1 MLLAAACG
9 AGVLGGFTLFYMM
22 YRSQCAHLLTE
33 RSVAFNSTL
42 DRLQSMDDKKHIE
55 REKHLLQQNSA
66 MTERHQNLLEKL
78 AECQNAHESTKRL
91 LQQESDQVQRLT
103 VAQQNAAAAVLD
115 DANAA
120 NKKAERLQRQ
130 LDLAKTMLQEKVD
143 EVEELKMQAEECG
156 AASAAGTTSRTSST
170 STSSPDDENNAAYY
184 QLQGAVRRQN
194 AVQLGLLHGQPPYL
208 VHLYLKSAKRPAFA
222 VEVQIPSLHELPHAI
237 HTFLSL
243 IQAGA
248 FLETTL
254 MKHHDISTDQIRL
267 IGGSPGSTV
276 RKQVQAKLTRLYA
289 ELGYTSTEPLL
300 FPERSSQPCQTG
312 SLGWIRHGPS
322 LALYMGRKQT
332 SSDNDNDDFSCFGRI
347 VSGLDAL
354 ETFVSS
360 SSSSSDDR
368 LSIVDARLVAAAG
381 HHEEL

>member
-1 MLLAAACG
+1 
-9 AGVLGGFTLFYMM
+9 
-22 YRSQCAHLLTE
+22 
-33 RSVAFNSTL
+33 
-42 DRLQSMDDKKHIE
+42 
-55 REKHLLQQNSA
+55 
-66 MTERHQNLLEKL
+66 MTERHQNLLERL
-78 AECQNAHESTKRL
+78 AECQNAQESTKRL
-91 LQQESDQVQRLT
+91 LQKELDQVQRLT
-103 VAQQNAAAAVLD
+103 LEQQNAAAAVLD

-170 STSSPDDENNAAYY
+170 GTSSPDDENNAAYY

-354 ETFVSS
+354 ETFVT
-360 SSSSSDDR
+360 SSSSDER